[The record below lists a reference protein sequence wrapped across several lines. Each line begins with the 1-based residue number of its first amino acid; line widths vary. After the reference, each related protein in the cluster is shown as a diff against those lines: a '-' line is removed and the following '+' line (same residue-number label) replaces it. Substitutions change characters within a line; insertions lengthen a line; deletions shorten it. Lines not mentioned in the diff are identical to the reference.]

1 MLVEELD
8 KLELELLDCLKTSGR
23 VREEF
28 NSSLANCPSDLRR
41 LDLDDLELDVVLVL
55 RRVDV
60 RAGAMEAGLNSD
72 SCD

>member
-41 LDLDDLELDVVLVL
+41 LDLDDLELDVVL

>member
-8 KLELELLDCLKTSGR
+8 KLELLDCLKTSGR

-41 LDLDDLELDVVLVL
+41 LDLDDLELDVLVL

>member
-1 MLVEELD
+1 M
-8 KLELELLDCLKTSGR
+8 
-23 VREEF
+23 REEF